1 MKESAEND
9 RIQISL
15 DAEQYRELL
24 SVLDTGILIK
34 GAVLESRGETLD
46 ALDELENVVLKA
58 AIGTDAEDFVQKA
71 QGRLLPSDDIM
82 DETEDAI
89 VEYNDDQF
97 WLDLSD
103 RLGQRDF
110 CENADEHILDAIE
123 SNGGLLPDGVRAYY
137 EKYDKE
143 FDKHGLDRLRVDGK

>member
-1 MKESAEND
+1 
-9 RIQISL
+9 
-15 DAEQYRELL
+15 
-24 SVLDTGILIK
+24 
-34 GAVLESRGETLD
+34 
-46 ALDELENVVLKA
+46 
-58 AIGTDAEDFVQKA
+58 
-71 QGRLLPSDDIM
+71 M

-110 CENADEHILDAIE
+110 CENASEEVLETIE

-143 FDKHGLDRLRVDGK
+143 FDKHGLDRLRVEGK